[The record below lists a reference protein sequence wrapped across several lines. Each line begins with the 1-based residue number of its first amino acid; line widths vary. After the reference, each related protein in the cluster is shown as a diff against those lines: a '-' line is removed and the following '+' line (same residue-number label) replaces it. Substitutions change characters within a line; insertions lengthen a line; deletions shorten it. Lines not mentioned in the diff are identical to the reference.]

1 MRKIIKTDDMSIAKL
16 SVYEHDELYTL
27 EGGPDGRSYVD
38 PAAILAEAR
47 ADAERLVREAYAE
60 GLRRGEAAG
69 RQSAEEQ
76 FVASIAEAAAMLK
89 AASGAIESARAA
101 FLEDTGTHVARLAVA
116 AAERIVRREVSLDR
130 EIVKATARA
139 ALEKLTG
146 EERVQLRVH
155 PADLDAI
162 RLHRVDLLERFEGLR
177 QLDVSAD
184 ETVSPGGCIAE
195 TSGLVVDAGIETQ
208 LAEILD
214 RLGE

>member
-1 MRKIIKTDDMSIAKL
+1 MSIAKL
-16 SVYEHDELYTL
+16 SVYEHDELYAL

-89 AASGAIESARAA
+89 AASGAIQSARAS
-101 FLEDTGTHVARLAVA
+101 FIEDAGTHVARLAVA
-116 AAERIVRREVSLDR
+116 AAERVVRRQIEHDP
-130 EIVKATARA
+130 EIVKATVCA
-139 ALEKLTG
+139 ALAKLTR
-146 EERVQLRVH
+146 EERIQLRVH

-162 RLHRVDLLERFEGLR
+162 RLHKVDLLDKFEGLR
-177 QLDVSAD
+177 QLDISPD
-184 ETVSPGGCIAE
+184 ESVSPGGCIAE
-195 TSGLVVDAGIETQ
+195 TDDLVVDARIETQ
-208 LAEILD
+208 LTEILD